1 MALTKV
7 KTGGLTDGS
16 VTAAKLTDGSV
27 TAAKITDGTI
37 TAAKLAAGVLD
48 GGGGAISW
56 QSSVKTS
63 SFTGVV
69 GEGYFVDTTS
79 SSVTVTLPSSP
90 SVGDLISFVDYGGN
104 TTVNPIIFTTS
115 DNIEGGSADKGI
127 QYSKGAVQLVFSGTT
142 KGWLA
147 SIASGEGS
155 EPLRTPVTS
164 VDVNFLVLAGG
175 GGQNSNGYYNGGAG
189 AGGLRTSTGS
199 TYSGG
204 GSSLESALTL
214 NLLQDYTITL
224 GAGGSARSSFFQN
237 AGDGTD
243 TTFASITAD
252 GGAGGY
258 YNGSNSGGC
267 GAGGGSNNVASRA
280 GGAGTAGQGFAGGAS
295 SSTNNG
301 GPGGGGG
308 TASAGGTGSGQVGGA
323 GGAGINNNITGTL
336 SYYGAGGGGM
346 RGGGSGGGYGAN
358 GTGWSATRAQTG
370 HGGSQSTPTGGSGVI
385 ILKYPATFT
394 ATFSSGAVQNTG
406 QISWNGALYN
416 VSTITGGSSDTV
428 SFAYTG

>member
-1 MALTKV
+1 MAITQ
-7 KTGGLTDGS
+7 
-16 VTAAKLTDGSV
+16 VTADVIK
-27 TAAKITDGTI
+27 DGTI

-48 GGGGAISW
+48 GSGGGISW

-63 SFTGVV
+63 DFTGVA

-79 SSVTVTLPSSP
+79 SAVTVTLPSSP
-90 SVGDLISFVDYGGN
+90 SVGDLISFIDYGGN
-104 TTVNPIIFTTS
+104 TTVNPIVFTTS
-115 DNIEGGSADKGI
+115 DNIEGSSGNKGI
-127 QYSKGAVQLVFSGTT
+127 QYSKGAVQLIFSGST
-142 KGWLA
+142 KGWLSA
-147 SIASGEGS
+147 NAAGEGS
-155 EPLRTPVTS
+155 EALREPIVS
-164 VDVNFLVLAGG
+164 VDVHFLVLAGG
-175 GGQNSNGYYNGGAG
+175 GGQNSIGYYNGGAG

-204 GSSLESALTL
+204 GASLENAVTL

-237 AGDGTD
+237 AGNGTA

-267 GAGGGSNNVASRA
+267 GAGGGSSNAASRA

-308 TASAGGTGSGQVGGA
+308 TASAGGTGSGEVGGA

-346 RGGGSGGGYGAN
+346 RGGNPGGAYGAN

-385 ILKYPATFT
+385 ILKWPSTFT
-394 ATFSSGAVQNTG
+394 ATFSAGVVQATT
-406 QISWNGALYN
+406 QISWNGSLHY
-416 VSTITGGSSDTV
+416 VSVIQGGAGDTV

>member
-1 MALTKV
+1 MAATQVTSDVIKDATI
-7 KTGGLTDGS
+7 TG
-16 VTAAKLTDGSV
+16 
-27 TAAKITDGTI
+27 AKITDGTI

-164 VDVNFLVLAGG
+164 VDVNYLVLAGG
-175 GGQNSNGYYNGGAG
+175 GGGSNYYYNGGGG

-214 NLLQDYTITL
+214 NLLQNYTITV
-224 GAGGSARSSFFQN
+224 GAGGGGVTGINQN
-237 AGDGTD
+237 AGNGTD
-243 TTFASITAD
+243 TTFASITSN
-252 GGAGGY
+252 GGAGGR
-258 YNGSNSGGC
+258 YNTGNSGGC
-267 GAGGGSNNVASRA
+267 GAGGGSFTGSSNVA
-280 GGAGTAGQGFAGGAS
+280 GGSGTAGQGFGGGAS
-295 SSTNNG
+295 SAG
-301 GPGGGGG
+301 YAAPGGGGG
-308 TASAGGTGSGQVGGA
+308 TQSAGGNASGQTGGTGGA
-323 GGAGINNNITGTL
+323 GTNNNITGAF
-336 SYYGAGGGGM
+336 SYYGSGGGGA
-346 RGGGSGGGYGAN
+346 RGGGSGSSFGAN
-358 GTGWSATRAQTG
+358 GTGWSTTRAQTG
-370 HGGSQSTPTGGSGVI
+370 HGGSSGAIAGGSGVI
-385 ILKYPATFT
+385 ILKWPSTFT
-394 ATFSSGAVQNTG
+394 ATFSAGVVHNFT

-416 VSTITGGSSDTV
+416 LSTIIGGSGDTV

>member
-1 MALTKV
+1 MALTQ
-7 KTGGLTDGS
+7 
-16 VTAAKLTDGSV
+16 VTADVIK
-27 TAAKITDGTI
+27 DGTI
-37 TAAKLAAGVLD
+37 TAAKLAAGI
-48 GGGGAISW
+48 GGGAIGW

-63 SFTGVV
+63 DFTGVA

-79 SSVTVTLPSSP
+79 SAVTVTLPSSP
-90 SVGDLISFVDYGGN
+90 SVGDLISFIDYGGN
-104 TTVNPIIFTTS
+104 SAANPIVFTTS
-115 DNIEGGSADKGI
+115 DNIEGGSGNKAM
-127 QYSKGAVQLVFSGTT
+127 QYSKGAVQLIFSGST

-147 SIASGEGS
+147 SNAAGEGS
-155 EPLRTPVTS
+155 EALRNPITS

-175 GGQNSNGYYNGGAG
+175 GGQNSYGYYNGGAG

-214 NLLQDYTITL
+214 NLLQNYTITL
-224 GAGGSARSSFFQN
+224 GAGGSARSTIFQN
-237 AGDGTD
+237 AGNGTD

-267 GAGGGSNNVASRA
+267 GAGGGSNSVASRA
-280 GGAGTAGQGFAGGAS
+280 GGAGTASQGFAGGAS

-308 TASAGGTGSGQVGGA
+308 TASAGGTGSGQTGGA
-323 GGAGINNNITGTL
+323 GGAGTNNNITGSF
-336 SYYGAGGGGM
+336 SYYGAGGQAM
-346 RGGGSGGGYGAN
+346 RGGGSGGAYGAN
-358 GTGWSATRAQTG
+358 GTGWSATRANTG
-370 HGGSQSTPTGGSGVI
+370 HGGSQSAPTGGSGVI
-385 ILKYPATFT
+385 ILKWPSTFT
-394 ATFSSGAVQNTG
+394 ATFSSGVVQNTG